1 MAPPK
6 AALGAASPQGAR
18 ALGRPGGASTAPP
31 EAALRAASPP
41 KGRAPWGEAAL
52 TFGGARARRGG
63 TRGPIPAD
71 DDCVS
76 P

>member
-1 MAPPK
+1 MAPPE

-31 EAALRAASPP
+31 EAAL
-41 KGRAPWGEAAL
+41 